1 MTIQEIEQLYGR
13 SPQANAFLSLLEEKS
28 VRSVFLQG
36 LLCSSVPMFFAP
48 LQEKMDRTVLFVLN
62 DADSPASQRKNSLN
76 MLSCLR
82 RSKRIQRIFYTFLID
97 RVVSE
102 KL

>member
-62 DADSPASQRKNSLN
+62 DADEAEIGRAH
-76 MLSCLR
+76 
-82 RSKRIQRIFYTFLID
+82 
-97 RVVSE
+97 V
-102 KL
+102 